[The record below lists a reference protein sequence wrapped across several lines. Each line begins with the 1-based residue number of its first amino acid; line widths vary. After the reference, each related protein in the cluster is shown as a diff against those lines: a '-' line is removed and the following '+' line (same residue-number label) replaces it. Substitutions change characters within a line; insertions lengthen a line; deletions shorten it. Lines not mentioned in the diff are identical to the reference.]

1 MKSTDILISIRK
13 IVRTIHLESKRIDKQ
28 FGVSMP
34 QLLALGFLQE
44 QADCKATPKQL
55 KLFLQL
61 NASTVTGIIQR
72 LITKGLIIKMDN
84 PSDKRA
90 PFIVLSVAGERL
102 LNNSP
107 ELMHEKLTRK
117 LNKMTPDK
125 LETLRLA
132 LVTIEDLMEIDD
144 DSSDDHEIPV
154 MV

>member
-44 QADCKATPKQL
+44 QVDCKATPKQL

-72 LITKGLIIKMDN
+72 LLTKGLVIKIDN

-117 LNKMTPDK
+117 LNKMTPEK

-144 DSSDDHEIPV
+144 EIDENQEQTTIV
-154 MV
+154 

>member
-1 MKSTDILISIRK
+1 
-13 IVRTIHLESKRIDKQ
+13 VRTIHLESKRIDKQ
-28 FGVSMP
+28 FGVSIP
-34 QLLALGFLQE
+34 QLLCLSFLQE
-44 QADCKATPKQL
+44 QVDCKATPKQL

-72 LITKGLIIKMDN
+72 LLTKGLVIKMDN

-117 LNKMTPDK
+117 LDKMTPER
-125 LETLRLA
+125 LEALRVSLS
-132 LVTIEDLMEIDD
+132 TIEDLMEIDE
-144 DSSDDHEIPV
+144 DSSLDQELPMIV
-154 MV
+154 

>member
-44 QADCKATPKQL
+44 QSDCKATPKQL

-72 LITKGLIIKMDN
+72 LIAKGLIIKMDN
-84 PSDKRA
+84 PADKRA

-132 LVTIEDLMEIDD
+132 LVTIEDLMDIDD
-144 DSSDDHEIPV
+144 TSAEDHE
-154 MV
+154 MVTIV